1 MANYVNYPIGNIL
14 RFSIK
19 SYTELFR
26 KAKEGQWFD
35 KNGNIYFHHQVLRLD
50 RKGEVESK
58 ILSLVYTKDFLL
70 EKIAEENNCLTVK
83 EITTLI
89 YALSLS
95 RTYFEIQ
102 DALPLEEKLREM
114 RDKLI

>member
-14 RFSIK
+14 RFSFK

-35 KNGNIYFHHQVLRLD
+35 KNGDIRFCHELFYLNS
-50 RKGEVESK
+50 KGNVDSRVMR
-58 ILSLVYTKDFLL
+58 LVYTKDFLL
-70 EKIAEENNCLTVK
+70 EKIAEESESLSAK

-89 YALSLS
+89 HALRLS
-95 RTYFEIQ
+95 SNHFEIQ
-102 DALPLEEKLREM
+102 DVMPLEEKLHKMRE
-114 RDKLI
+114 KLI

>member
-35 KNGNIYFHHQVLRLD
+35 KNGNIYGND
-50 RKGEVESK
+50 
-58 ILSLVYTKDFLL
+58 I
-70 EKIAEENNCLTVK
+70 
-83 EITTLI
+83 LI
-89 YALSLS
+89 YTSQ
-95 RTYFEIQ
+95 YKI
-102 DALPLEEKLREM
+102 
-114 RDKLI
+114 